1 MTFNEM
7 TKQIYDISYK
17 HHINHETKN
26 LSQFRRELKSYFDQT
41 TRLPT
46 QVAFEMEMRDGYWG
60 YDYYIPD
67 TRKDEE
73 KLKKETGY
81 YD

>member
-26 LSQFRRELKSYFDQT
+26 LTQFRKELKSYFDQT

-46 QVAFEMEMRDGYWG
+46 QIAFEMEMRDGYW
-60 YDYYIPD
+60 
-67 TRKDEE
+67 
-73 KLKKETGY
+73 
-81 YD
+81 